1 MNFPVKKSKPLL
13 PRGGLGVHL
22 DSSYHSAD
30 ARQAP
35 ADFHLHLSQ
44 NYANLTSIAPRR
56 RITRIMGRAYSIE
69 KIRNIGII
77 AHIDA
82 GKTTVS
88 ERVLFYTGV
97 SHKIG
102 EVHTGD
108 TVMDWME
115 QERERGITITSAA
128 TTAFWSPTYHSHEKA
143 YEHQINLIDTPG
155 HIDFT
160 VEVKR
165 SLRVLDGAVVVFDGV
180 AGVEPQSETNW
191 RYADD
196 YKVPRIC
203 FINKLDRSGA
213 SFKKSFDSIIDR
225 LTPNAIPA
233 QLPIGTESD
242 FKGLIALL
250 ENKAYMFEGAHGENI
265 KEIPIPEDMKEEV
278 EKARHDLVEKIAEND
293 DTVMSEYLDGKEIDL
308 ETLKKTLRKAVIA
321 NTIVPVLCGS
331 ALKNKGVQFMLDAVV
346 DYLPSPLDL
355 PPVKGIDE
363 KTGAEIFRHASDSE
377 PLAGL
382 AFKIATDPF
391 VGNLAFFRAYSGV
404 LKRGSYIWN
413 STKGVQE
420 RVGRIVR
427 LHANQREEVEEVY
440 AGEIAAIVG
449 LKQTTTGDTLCDPD
463 HALVLEKITF
473 PEPVIG
479 LRIEPKTKA
488 DQEKMGTALHRL
500 AEEDP
505 TFRVAGDNETGETI
519 ISGMGELHLEI
530 IVDRMKRE
538 FNVDANVGRP
548 QVAYKETIMG
558 EAEAEGK
565 YIKQSGGRGQYG
577 DVWLRVKPLERGA
590 GFVFLDEIKGG
601 AIPKEF
607 INPTEKGVKEAL
619 DKGILAGYPVVDIE
633 VTLYDGSFHD
643 VDSSEAAFKIAGSMA
658 FQEAA
663 KRAKPVILE
672 PIMKI
677 QVIVPD
683 NFMGEVTGNV
693 NAKRGRIESMD
704 DRPGLKVVNAKIP
717 LSELFGY
724 ATELRSMSQGRG
736 SFTMEFD
743 HYEPAPANVAQL
755 IIEGKKR

>member
-1 MNFPVKKSKPLL
+1 M
-13 PRGGLGVHL
+13 PRK
-22 DSSYHSAD
+22 Y
-30 ARQAP
+30 P
-35 ADFHLHLSQ
+35 
-44 NYANLTSIAPRR
+44 
-56 RITRIMGRAYSIE
+56 IE

-108 TVMDWME
+108 TVMDWMD

-128 TTAFWSPTYHSHEKA
+128 TTAFWIPTERNHDKNF
-143 YEHQINLIDTPG
+143 EHQINLIDTPG

-191 RYADD
+191 RYADE
-196 YKVPRIC
+196 YNVPRVC
-203 FINKLDRSGA
+203 FINKLDRMGA
-213 SFKKSFDSIIDR
+213 SFKKSFQSIIDR
-225 LTPNAIPA
+225 LTPNAMPI
-233 QLPIGTESD
+233 QLPVGLESD
-242 FKGLIALL
+242 LKGVVCLL
-250 ENKAYMFEGAHGENI
+250 ENKAFGFEGEHGENI
-265 KEIPIPEDMKEEV
+265 VEIEIPGDMKTEV
-278 EKARHDLVEKIAEND
+278 EKARHDLIEKIAEND
-293 DTVMSEYLDGKEIDL
+293 DEMMSAYLDGKEPTLEDL
-308 ETLKKTLRKAVIA
+308 RRVLRKAVIA
-321 NTIVPVLCGS
+321 NKIIPVLCGS

-346 DYLPSPLDL
+346 DYLPAPTDL
-355 PPVKGIDE
+355 PPVKGHDLKTDVMVERHPNDE
-363 KTGAEIFRHASDSE
+363 DSF
-377 PLAGL
+377 AGL

-391 VGNLAFFRAYSGV
+391 VGSLAFFRNYSGV
-404 LKRGSYIWN
+404 LRRGSYILN
-413 STKGVQE
+413 STKNVQE
-420 RVGRIVR
+420 RIGRIVR
-427 LHANQREEVEEVY
+427 MHANQREEVEEIY
-440 AGEIAAIVG
+440 SGEIAAIVG
-449 LKQTTTGDTLCDPD
+449 LKSTTTGDTLCDPD
-463 HALVLEKITF
+463 HAIILEKITF

-479 LRIEPKTKA
+479 IRIEPKTKA

-505 TFRVAGDNETGETI
+505 TFRVAGDPDTGETI
-519 ISGMGELHLEI
+519 ISGMGELHLEVL
-530 IVDRMKRE
+530 VDRMKRE
-538 FNVDANVGRP
+538 FGVEANVGRP

-558 EAEAEGK
+558 EGEAEGK

-577 DVWLRVKPLERGA
+577 DVWLRVKPLERGK
-590 GFVFLDEIKGG
+590 GFVFLNEIKGG
-601 AIPKEF
+601 AIPQEF
-607 INPTEKGVKEAL
+607 INPTEKGVKESL
-619 DKGILAGYPVVDIE
+619 DRGILAGYPVIDVE
-633 VTLYDGSFHD
+633 VTLYDGSFHE

-677 QVIVPD
+677 QVLIPTD
-683 NFMGEVTGNV
+683 FLGEITGSLNS
-693 NAKRGRIESMD
+693 KRGRIEEIT
-704 DRPGLKVVNAKIP
+704 DRPGLKVIDAKVP
-717 LSELFGY
+717 LSEMFSY
-724 ATELRSMSQGRG
+724 TTELRSLTQGRG

-743 HYEPAPANVAQL
+743 HYEPAPANVTQL